1 MADNI
6 TPTGQANKPFASV
19 EAVAP
24 PSGDVGSR
32 PVAQVTLDYA
42 PRFAQMIQDLPQ
54 ASTNPASRV
63 RIADAIA
70 EHNKETEVYRPNQQ
84 PQWGKVIINALA
96 GDYNEAYKWFNGGGI
111 KEVEARDLNNNVFYK
126 EENELGATG
135 RYKDNKGRLLSN
147 SEIEALNQR
156 GGVITK
162 NDQTVLQTAPWV
174 NGKYNSTLANQA
186 LTSQLQR
193 ATNDAYNSAR
203 LAGGANHNL
212 DEQLKIA
219 SGLRGVLDHI
229 SALPAERRKTLLGSI
244 NRLNQIGSS
253 AGTSQERRIGSNVG
267 ASTTETKGANVGV
280 GLGGPGG
287 TGGAGGIAPPARGAV
302 DAGLSASNTGTT
314 QTGATGGAANTGTTS
329 QSSMQQEQQN
339 LERIIYQ
346 ELQGVITTPQQF
358 QQFMRLQAL
367 NTSNYAA
374 YSNIPANVLPPTWNL
389 VPETDVYSGG
399 ADRMI
404 ANLVNQQRNNALLA
418 AWSKNLYQSSR
429 EMAKTG
435 KLLDV
440 DTASNEF
447 QNSELFKA
455 INNTYKYKMD
465 SHLSGQLV
473 KPPKGTKMVNGRNE
487 LVTYGE

>member
-6 TPTGQANKPFASV
+6 TA
-19 EAVAP
+19 EAPA
-24 PSGDVGSR
+24 
-32 PVAQVTLDYA
+32 PVATGPAQDA
-42 PRFAQMIQDLPQ
+42 RFKGMVADISTAGTDPQ
-54 ASTNPASRV
+54 SRV
-63 RIADAIA
+63 RLADAIA
-70 EHNKETEVYRPNQQ
+70 AQNQDTQVYRPNQQ
-84 PQWGKVIINALA
+84 PQWGKVLINALA
-96 GDYNEAYKWFNGGGI
+96 GDYNEAYKWYNGGGV
-111 KEVEARDLNNNVFYK
+111 KEVEARDLNNNVYYK

-147 SEIEALNQR
+147 KEIEELNSR

-174 NGKYNSTLANQA
+174 NGKYNSTLANQN

-203 LAGGANHNL
+203 VAGGANQNL

-219 SGLRGVLDHI
+219 SSMRGVLDHI
-229 SALPAERRKTLLGSI
+229 SSLPADRRQKLLGYI

-253 AGTSQERRIGSNVG
+253 AGTTAERRIGANVG
-267 ASTTETKGANVGV
+267 AGASQTLSGNVGV
-280 GLGGPGG
+280 GLGGAGG
-287 TGGAGGIAPPARGAV
+287 TGGAPAGGIAPRGAV
-302 DAGLSASNTGTT
+302 DAGLGASNTGTT
-314 QTGATGGAANTGTTS
+314 QTGATGGATNIGTTG
-329 QSSMQQEQQN
+329 QNQMQQEQQN
-339 LERIIYQ
+339 LERAINQ
-346 ELQGVITTPQQF
+346 ELQGVITSPVQF

-389 VPETDVYSGG
+389 VPETDVYAGG

-418 AWSKNLYQSSR
+418 AWSKKLYESSR
-429 EMAKTG
+429 EVAKTG

-440 DTASNEF
+440 DTESNAF
-447 QNSELFKA
+447 QSSDLFNA
-455 INNTYKYKMD
+455 INNTYKYKLD
-465 SHLSGQLV
+465 SQLSGKLV
-473 KPPKGTKMVNGRNE
+473 KPPPGTKMVNRRNE
-487 LVTYGE
+487 VVTYGE